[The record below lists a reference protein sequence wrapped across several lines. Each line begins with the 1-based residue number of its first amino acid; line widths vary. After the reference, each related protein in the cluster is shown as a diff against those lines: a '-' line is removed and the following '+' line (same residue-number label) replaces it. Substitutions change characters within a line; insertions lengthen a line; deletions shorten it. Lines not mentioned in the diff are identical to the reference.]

1 MIFVSGPTSDGEVWL
16 GPVSVQ
22 DIWSGLVLVE
32 DVNAQTKYNHL
43 VDT

>member
-1 MIFVSGPTSDGEVWL
+1 MIFVSGLTSDGEVWL

-32 DVNAQTKYNHL
+32 DVNAQTKDNHL
-43 VDT
+43 VAT